1 LSVDIG
7 DSPLLEAVVEPDSSP
22 VGRLTVGVGTA
33 VAVLAAAPVLTVWV
47 TVGNRSGPVPDEG
60 RMSVA
65 IILVCVLGAALET
78 PTHML

>member
-1 LSVDIG
+1 LVDIG
-7 DSPLLEAVVEPDSSP
+7 DIPLLEAVVEPDSSP
-22 VGRLTVGVGTA
+22 AWRLKVDVGVV
-33 VAVLAAAPVLTVWV
+33 VAVREDTVLTVWV

-60 RMSVA
+60 RMNVA